1 MATNWKLSP
10 SDLTFLWEECKRCF
24 YLKVVHEI
32 NRPFIMP
39 KIFNKIDSI
48 MNQYFFGKNTTE
60 INPVLPPGTVL
71 SGNWVGSRS
80 IVLPGHTSTCY
91 ILGKFDTVVKFE
103 DGSYGIIDFKTSE
116 SKSEHVS
123 FYSRQLH
130 AYAYALENAAPGKLN
145 LSPVSKLGLLCVEPM
160 QMLSLEDGS
169 YAYKAEPTWM
179 ECPRDDKAFLGF
191 LSEVLDVLERPEP
204 PESTIDCPW
213 CQYQNTTRQIF
224 LNSDD
229 WKMITTLRES
239 QVVTFVHDHMT
250 GVKNPLEGIVRES
263 VGKGE
268 GELTWGDVVDLTE
281 LRAAGLFRIAE
292 LGGIEWFTQLKM
304 LDVGNNRIS
313 DLYPLSGLTQ
323 LTELNLSGNQIS
335 NLSPLSGLIQLTKL
349 KLGKVWLEGDP
360 DILEGGNKITDLYPL
375 SNLTQLTELD
385 LWNNQIR
392 DISPLAGLTQLQVLD
407 VGNNQI
413 SDLYP
418 LSGLTQLTE
427 LDLCHNQISDLSSLD
442 GLSQLTE
449 LDLCHNQISDL
460 SSLDGLSQLTR
471 LDLCHNQISDL
482 SSLDGLSQLTRL
494 DVGVNPLSDVAMNEQ
509 IPALEKRG
517 VIVYKG
523 IFADYALERA
533 VEGGLRVNQ
542 GEN

>member
-239 QVVTFVHDHMT
+239 QVVTFVHDHVM
-250 GVKNPLEGIVRES
+250 GFKNPLEGIVRKS

-281 LRAAGLFRIAE
+281 LRAVSRSISYLA
-292 LGGIEWFTQLKM
+292 GIEWFGQLKM
-304 LDVGNNRIS
+304 LDVGNNSIS
-313 DLYPLSGLTQ
+313 DLYPLSELTQ
-323 LTELNLSGNQIS
+323 LTELNLSGNQIRIY
-335 NLSPLSGLIQLTKL
+335 LHC
-349 KLGKVWLEGDP
+349 
-360 DILEGGNKITDLYPL
+360 
-375 SNLTQLTELD
+375 
-385 LWNNQIR
+385 R
-392 DISPLAGLTQLQVLD
+392 D
-407 VGNNQI
+407 
-413 SDLYP
+413 
-418 LSGLTQLTE
+418 
-427 LDLCHNQISDLSSLD
+427 
-442 GLSQLTE
+442 
-449 LDLCHNQISDL
+449 
-460 SSLDGLSQLTR
+460 
-471 LDLCHNQISDL
+471 
-482 SSLDGLSQLTRL
+482 
-494 DVGVNPLSDVAMNEQ
+494 
-509 IPALEKRG
+509 
-517 VIVYKG
+517 
-523 IFADYALERA
+523 
-533 VEGGLRVNQ
+533 
-542 GEN
+542 